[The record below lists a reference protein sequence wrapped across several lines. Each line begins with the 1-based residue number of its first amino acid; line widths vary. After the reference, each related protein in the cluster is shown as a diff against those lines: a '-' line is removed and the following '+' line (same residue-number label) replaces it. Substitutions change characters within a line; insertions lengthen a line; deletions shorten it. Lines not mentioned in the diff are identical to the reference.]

1 MNQILYNAS
10 YNARKNR
17 IMIAIL
23 VLLIVAVVCLSTI
36 FAINNKSNE
45 NIIKNV
51 FASGIDI
58 SLKSQEDAKEML
70 GSKIKEYGNIKL
82 VLNLGGQDYNIVA
95 NDIGFHATNID
106 ALQDLS
112 FLLIIFFIVI
122 AWFNVNKG
130 FLLNLPS
137 KEKPRV
143 VHQED
148 LIRCNLNKNEEL
160 VLNGKVVSI
169 DELSKFVSEKK
180 KLWPN
185 LTFLLLINPDATYQ
199 SVIDV
204 IYMVRQQKVENFSF
218 RME

>member
-1 MNQILYNAS
+1 MI
-10 YNARKNR
+10 NR
-17 IMIAIL
+17 FFKRD
-23 VLLIVAVVCLSTI
+23 VADP
-36 FAINNKSNE
+36 
-45 NIIKNV
+45 
-51 FASGIDI
+51 G
-58 SLKSQEDAKEML
+58 SQ
-70 GSKIKEYGNIKL
+70 GS
-82 VLNLGGQDYNIVA
+82 
-95 NDIGFHATNID
+95 
-106 ALQDLS
+106 LQDLS

-122 AWFNVNKG
+122 AGFNVNKG

-137 KEKPRV
+137 KKKPRV